1 MEVLFLLFI
10 YKFILII
17 TRYYATVDE
26 TLTGAIRNDREKMIH
41 RNSYWFI
48 ALLAIAIGMILMAGC
63 TSIQTTD
70 DKVFLEKAQN
80 HITAINT
87 TLNDLV
93 SSMNDMEIGASI
105 SNADE
110 LKTRVDAA
118 KADLSNI
125 TVSPPR
131 QQYKDELIMAFS
143 NMSTGASSV
152 NESLTFLLAGN
163 QDEAMRI
170 SEEGGPHM
178 DEGIAHLEKA
188 KSLL

>member
-1 MEVLFLLFI
+1 M
-10 YKFILII
+10 
-17 TRYYATVDE
+17 VDG
-26 TLTGAIRNDREKMIH
+26 TLTAATRNDKEKMIH

-48 ALLAIAIGMILMAGC
+48 VLLAIALGMVLVAGC
-63 TSIQTTD
+63 TSTQTAD

-80 HITAINT
+80 YTTAINA
-87 TLNDLV
+87 TLNTLV

-110 LKTRVDAA
+110 LKTQVDAA

-125 TVSPPR
+125 TVSSSR

-143 NMSTGASSV
+143 NLSSGASSV

-163 QDEAMRI
+163 RDEATRV
-170 SEEGGPHM
+170 SEEGGPLM
-178 DEGIAHLEKA
+178 DAGITHLEKA
-188 KSLL
+188 KSLLGNDSS